1 MRLWL
6 ASANLRLIEQL
17 AAPGIF
23 AGVITNPQVVALS
36 GCSNEQFAR
45 ELICIT
51 KGPVFIQVRTGGAE
65 DMLAEAELLT
75 ALSPVQMIVK
85 VPATE
90 AGLTVMPRLAG
101 KGIRVAATCLPE
113 PALAVMAEAAG
124 AQYIIPWASMMEK
137 RGLGDRTAIL
147 SEMQEILEKQR
158 SQCSLIVGA
167 YQPAEL
173 SRLAKLG
180 ISNSFIWE
188 KDLYGFLHSDLA
200 TEAASSFQESWRK
213 IDDEHY

>member
-6 ASANLRLIEQL
+6 ASANLKLIAQL
-17 AAPGIF
+17 AGPGIF

-36 GCSNEQFAR
+36 NCGNEQLAR

-51 KGPVFIQVRTGGAE
+51 KGSVFIQVRTGSVEG
-65 DMLAEAELLT
+65 MLAEAELLA
-75 ALSPVQMIVK
+75 ALSPGQMIVK
-85 VPATE
+85 IPATE
-90 AGLTVMPRLAG
+90 AGLTIMPRLAA

-113 PALAVMAEAAG
+113 PALAVIAEAAG

-147 SEMQEILEKQR
+147 SEMQEILGKQR

-167 YQPAEL
+167 YQPEEL

-180 ISNSFIWE
+180 IPNSFIWE
-188 KDLYGFLHSDLA
+188 KDIHGFLHSDLA
-200 TEAASSFQESWRK
+200 AEAASSFQESWRK